1 MHTTLLNIQVSTRTT
16 LTGKIPLYS
25 MQMLLLSQLF
35 VLFGFALTFRR
46 LHLRAKDI
54 VITMEQAVHFHV
66 EYQMASTFH
75 STAVGRTNCQI
86 GNYIFAAILRR

>member
-1 MHTTLLNIQVSTRTT
+1 
-16 LTGKIPLYS
+16 
-25 MQMLLLSQLF
+25 
-35 VLFGFALTFRR
+35 
-46 LHLRAKDI
+46 
-54 VITMEQAVHFHV
+54 MEQAVHFHV

>member
-1 MHTTLLNIQVSTRTT
+1 MSTRTT
-16 LTGKIPLYS
+16 LTGKIPVFHANVATES
-25 MQMLLLSQLF
+25 VVLF
-35 VLFGFALTFRR
+35 CLFGFTLTFRR
-46 LHLRAKDI
+46 LHLRAQDI

-86 GNYIFAAILRR
+86 GNYIFAAIF

>member
-1 MHTTLLNIQVSTRTT
+1 
-16 LTGKIPLYS
+16 

-46 LHLRAKDI
+46 LRAQDI
-54 VITMEQAVHFHV
+54 VITMEQAVHSHV